1 MNSPNAFEVR
11 SMNLH
16 YGSFHALKN
25 INLDIPK
32 NQITALIG
40 PSGCG
45 KSTFLRSLNRMNDL
59 VEGCRITGDIRMD
72 GEDIYGKVD
81 VNHLRKRVG
90 MVFQKPNPFPMS
102 IYDNVAYGPRT
113 HGIKNKAQLDA
124 LNDAKLTE
132 TERLQKQLDALTAD
146 YQAAQIDAAR
156 NRVAAEEQIP
166 AGLVGYLTG
175 SDEAA
180 IRDSAKVLKSAIA
193 EAAKPGTPA
202 PDPSQGASGA
212 GAGGST
218 TSQFEQF
225 FNSKLG

>member
-1 MNSPNAFEVR
+1 MLAGFLMPLRWGPEFLGVNMADENAGEAVEAAEQVSDR
-11 SMNLH
+11 SDSGEGL
-16 YGSFHALKN
+16 GEGGKKALE
-25 INLDIPK
+25 
-32 NQITALIG
+32 A
-40 PSGCG
+40 
-45 KSTFLRSLNRMNDL
+45 
-59 VEGCRITGDIRMD
+59 E
-72 GEDIYGKVD
+72 
-81 VNHLRKRVG
+81 RKARADAEKAAKD
-90 MVFQKPNPFPMS
+90 F
-102 IYDNVAYGPRT
+102 
-113 HGIKNKAQLDA
+113 KAQLDA

-180 IRDSAKVLKSAIA
+180 IRESAKVLKSAIA

>member
-1 MNSPNAFEVR
+1 MLAGFLMPLRWGPEFLGVNMADENTGEAVESTENAEAAQSDSVEV
-11 SMNLH
+11 L
-16 YGSFHALKN
+16 GEGGKKAL
-25 INLDIPK
+25 D
-32 NQITALIG
+32 A
-40 PSGCG
+40 
-45 KSTFLRSLNRMNDL
+45 
-59 VEGCRITGDIRMD
+59 E
-72 GEDIYGKVD
+72 
-81 VNHLRKRVG
+81 RKRATEAEK
-90 MVFQKPNPFPMS
+90 Q
-102 IYDNVAYGPRT
+102 A
-113 HGIKNKAQLDA
+113 KALQAQIDA

-175 SDEAA
+175 DDEAA
-180 IRDSAKVLKSAIA
+180 IRESAKVLKAAIA

>member
-1 MNSPNAFEVR
+1 MPLR
-11 SMNLH
+11 W
-16 YGSFHALKN
+16 
-25 INLDIPK
+25 
-32 NQITALIG
+32 G
-40 PSGCG
+40 PE
-45 KSTFLRSLNRMNDL
+45 FLG
-59 VEGCRITGDIRMD
+59 V
-72 GEDIYGKVD
+72 
-81 VNHLRKRVG
+81 
-90 MVFQKPNPFPMS
+90 
-102 IYDNVAYGPRT
+102 NVADENTGEAVEATEQVSDRSDS
-113 HGIKNKAQLDA
+113 GEVLGDGGKKALEAERKARADAEKAAKDFKAQLDA

-180 IRDSAKVLKSAIA
+180 IRESAKVLKSAIA